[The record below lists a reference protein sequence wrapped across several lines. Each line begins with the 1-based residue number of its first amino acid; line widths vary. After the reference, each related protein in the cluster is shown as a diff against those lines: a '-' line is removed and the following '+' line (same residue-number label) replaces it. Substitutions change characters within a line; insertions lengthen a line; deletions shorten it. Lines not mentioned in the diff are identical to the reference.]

1 MTVARKR
8 GGIIAAAVLGLLAGA
23 VVAGPNPSE
32 MLDDPVLEQRA
43 RELSKELRC
52 VVCQNEAI
60 DASNAPLAA
69 DMRRLV
75 RERLVAGDSDDEVL
89 AFLTARYGDFVLF
102 RPPVDNR
109 TLILW
114 ASPAL
119 LVGAGGIGA
128 MVYLRRRRTEPQAP
142 PPLTADEQAALDRL
156 LDERTPS

>member
-1 MTVARKR
+1 MMPTLSRFGFAVAL
-8 GGIIAAAVLGLLAGA
+8 AVGLLGGSAA
-23 VVAGPNPSE
+23 AGPNPSE

-75 RERLVAGDSDDEVL
+75 RERLVAGDSDEEVL

-102 RPPVDNR
+102 RPPLDTR

-114 ASPAL
+114 ASPVL
-119 LVGAGGIGA
+119 LVGAGGVGA
-128 MVYLRRRRTEPQAP
+128 LVYLRRRRTAPQVP
-142 PPLTADEQAALDRL
+142 PPLTPEEQAALDRL